1 MLRSNNYNTN
11 MAFNL
16 KIFLNILLFSS
27 GPQDLPASANLLKI
41 IIILNIIVG
50 LMAVDPSIDITVNIF
65 FALIYILVTLVF
77 IRVCLNLKDKTNQG
91 SSYSSRYLQV
101 CIGTLGV
108 HALIALF
115 TNLVTLMSGSSTESL
130 VIAFLIISLY
140 AWFVNGHIFKNA
152 FDTTM
157 TIGLGFSLLHSMI
170 CVIFMMLFIQV
181 LAS

>member
-1 MLRSNNYNTN
+1 MIEITTIN
-11 MAFNL
+11 
-16 KIFLNILLFSS
+16 KILIQILFVSKKLYCEYCNSY
-27 GPQDLPASANLLKI
+27 L
-41 IIILNIIVG
+41 
-50 LMAVDPSIDITVNIF
+50 
-65 FALIYILVTLVF
+65 LIYILVTLVF

-115 TNLVTLMSGSSTESL
+115 TNLVTLMSGSSAESL

-157 TIGLGFSLLHSMI
+157 TMGLGFSLLHSMI
-170 CVIFMMLFIQV
+170 CVIFMMLFIQAV
-181 LAS
+181 SYTHLTLPTILLV